1 MIKVIL
7 DKDFKGPVLSKRK
20 VAFSLLEDNGLR
32 RGDNF
37 IMLFKGV
44 GGRFN
49 CQVDSVNTCRL
60 SDVDFFM
67 ARAEGYVH
75 QDLFVHE
82 LKSCFDSI
90 RDDSVVFQ
98 YTFKII

>member
-1 MIKVIL
+1 MIKVVL
-7 DKDFKGPVLSKRK
+7 HKDFKAPVLSKRK
-20 VAFSLLEDNGLR
+20 VAFSLVEDNGLR

-49 CQVDSVNTCRL
+49 CQVDNVTSCKL
-60 SDVDFFM
+60 EDVDFFM

-75 QDLFVHE
+75 RDLFVHE
-82 LKSCFDSI
+82 LKSCFDGL
-90 RDDSVVFQ
+90 RNGGVVFQ
-98 YTFKII
+98 YSFKIL